1 MQKFWIFLIIWGI
14 FMILFPKIMWEMQ
27 KFNKKYE
34 GEAPVIFIWSTRF
47 IGIILIVASIIGI
60 VYY

>member
-1 MQKFWIFLIIWGI
+1 
-14 FMILFPKIMWEMQ
+14 MILFPKIIWEMQ
-27 KFNKKYE
+27 KSHKKYE